1 MNKLLIVGGTKG
13 IGAALVAHLAEQHE
27 IVVWA
32 RHEAEVPGAQV
43 VVNNPTESAP
53 DLSGLPEV
61 LDGLVYCPGS
71 INLKPFARLT
81 PEDFMQDFSIN
92 LLGAVRS
99 LQAVAPRLKKS
110 PQASVVLFSS
120 VAAATGMPY
129 HASIAASKAAVEGF
143 VRSLAA
149 EWAPHIRVNGIAP
162 SITAT
167 PLAEKLLNS
176 PERLEAA
183 TRRHP
188 LQRIGDAAEIA
199 QLAAFLLSPQSAF
212 ITGQI
217 ITADG
222 GLGRLRI

>member
-1 MNKLLIVGGTKG
+1 MSKLLIVGGTKG

-43 VVNNPTESAP
+43 VVNNPAEASP

-61 LDGLVYCPGS
+61 LDGLVYCPGT

-81 PEDFMQDFSIN
+81 ADDFMQDFSTN

-110 PQASVVLFSS
+110 SQASVVLFSS

-149 EWAPHIRVNGIAP
+149 EWAPHIRVNAIAP

>member
-1 MNKLLIVGGTKG
+1 MSKLLIVGGTKG
-13 IGAALVAHLAEQHE
+13 IGAALVAQLAEQHE

-32 RHEAEVPGAQV
+32 RHGAEIPGAQV
-43 VVNNPTESAP
+43 VVNNPAESAP

-61 LDGLVYCPGS
+61 LDGLVYCPGT

-120 VAAATGMPY
+120 VAATTGMPY
-129 HASIAASKAAVEGF
+129 HASIAASKTAVEGF

-149 EWAPHIRVNGIAP
+149 EWAPHIRVNAIAP

-188 LQRIGDAAEIA
+188 LQRIGDAGEIA